1 MNDQNGLPQQH
12 LIRTKDTLW
21 TSGGKRLQN
30 GNLTKVFPFPATN
43 GLNFQSILLGPK
55 KYFNTGKP
63 FPKVELLRD
72 ATIASDIE
80 FQQRNTIPD
89 AMDEG
94 QCYKKYFPI
103 MKMRI

>member
-1 MNDQNGLPQQH
+1 MDFRGK
-12 LIRTKDTLW
+12 T
-21 TSGGKRLQN
+21 TSEWEFNKS
-30 GNLTKVFPFPATN
+30 F
-43 GLNFQSILLGPK
+43 SIPGHKWAQFSIYFVGPK

-72 ATIASDIE
+72 ATIASGIE

-94 QCYKKYFPI
+94 QCYKKYFPN
-103 MKMRI
+103 MKMRN